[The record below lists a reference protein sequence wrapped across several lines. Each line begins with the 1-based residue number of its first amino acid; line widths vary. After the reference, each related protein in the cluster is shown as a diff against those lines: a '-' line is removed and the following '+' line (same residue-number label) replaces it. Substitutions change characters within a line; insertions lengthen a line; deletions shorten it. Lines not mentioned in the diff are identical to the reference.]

1 MWRSARLRAA
11 ESKGDSGAIAVL
23 KDQLSK
29 IRGRVVDS
37 EDETARNIDEFMREM
52 IVNQRGRKVLLFT
65 QPKDIYS
72 LTLECEKRGVKP
84 NFAPDSS
91 IYVLGS
97 ATSKGGTMPE
107 GWLERCKAIFPF
119 EYQNYYAM
127 SECTAM
133 NRLCQGG
140 HYHLPPW
147 TYSALL
153 DPETSQPHPRSGVQ
167 TGRLA
172 LFDLFAEN
180 CWGGIIS
187 GDRVT
192 VNWDGGC
199 SCGRIGAYL
208 HSDIVRYSN
217 LKDDDK
223 ITCSKTAD
231 AYEKAVD
238 YYLKSGSG

>member
-1 MWRSARLRAA
+1 
-11 ESKGDSGAIAVL
+11 
-23 KDQLSK
+23 
-29 IRGRVVDS
+29 
-37 EDETARNIDEFMREM
+37 
-52 IVNQRGRKVLLFT
+52 
-65 QPKDIYS
+65 
-72 LTLECEKRGVKP
+72 
-84 NFAPDSS
+84 
-91 IYVLGS
+91 
-97 ATSKGGTMPE
+97 
-107 GWLERCKAIFPF
+107 
-119 EYQNYYAM
+119 
-127 SECTAM
+127 
-133 NRLCQGG
+133 
-140 HYHLPPW
+140 
-147 TYSALL
+147 
-153 DPETSQPHPRSGVQ
+153 VQ

-199 SCGRIGAYL
+199 SCGRVGAYL

-238 YYLKSGSG
+238 YYLGSGSG